1 MSESPESLLAAVNA
15 VRKNKVLLKTDLWK
29 TLSKNASTKQSFT
42 IFYSLDRSLPF
53 FLKGNSAL
61 NMVLRLYRQGLLQA
75 GIENRRLKISLSA
88 IPGTGRGLIPSSPFD
103 LGGRAG
109 NQVYAL
115 TSSRAADSR
124 IITTR
129 DGEAISINPADM
141 SVNAYPLTGNLY
153 VIPAEGIAGA
163 VWIVNFQGRVVLADR
178 DLTAYKGFPL
188 ITGQRLQSPPG
199 AHGGKLYLYD
209 EDGNVFTVDEKA
221 VVEKWANPFDAALR
235 SPPSFVTIRNKSYA
249 GVYPKSFLGEIWL
262 TETNGAPLPGWPV
275 PVSGIAF
282 GSPLL
287 FNNNNVPGAAFV
299 TQAGELTVYNER
311 GITLPAFPVYL
322 EGIFYIQPVF
332 DGETLW
338 LIAADGTLFNVDFE
352 GNVLFQKIPN
362 LEVRESGFLAAVD
375 VDNDKKPEIFITG
388 EGNALHGYSRSFKS
402 LEGFPLPV
410 WGRPAFADLNGD
422 KKMEIISAG
431 MDNKIYRWQ
440 FR

>member
-1 MSESPESLLAAVNA
+1 M
-15 VRKNKVLLKTDLWK
+15 
-29 TLSKNASTKQSFT
+29 
-42 IFYSLDRSLPF
+42 
-53 FLKGNSAL
+53 
-61 NMVLRLYRQGLLQA
+61 
-75 GIENRRLKISLSA
+75 ENRRLKISLSA
-88 IPGTGRGLIPSSPFD
+88 IPGTGRGLIASPPFD

-115 TSSRAADSR
+115 TSSRPADSR
-124 IITTR
+124 IILTR
-129 DGEAISINPADM
+129 DGEAVSINPADM
-141 SVNAYPLTGNLY
+141 AVNTYPLTGNLY

-178 DLTAYKGFPL
+178 DLVAYKGFPL

-221 VVEKWANPFDAALR
+221 LVEKWANPFNAALR
-235 SPPSFVTIRNKSYA
+235 SPPSFVTIRNRSYA

-262 TETNGAPLPGWPV
+262 TETNGVPLPGWPV

-287 FNNNNVPGAAFV
+287 FNNNGVPGAAFV

-311 GITLPAFPVYL
+311 GAALPAFPVYL

-332 DGETLW
+332 DGETFW
-338 LIAADGTLFNVDFE
+338 LIAADGALFNVDRE

-375 VDNDKKPEIFITG
+375 VDNDKKAEIFVTG
-388 EGNALHGYSRSFKS
+388 EGNALYGYSRSFNA

-422 KKMEIISAG
+422 KKMEITSAG
-431 MDNKIYRWQ
+431 MDNNIYRWQ